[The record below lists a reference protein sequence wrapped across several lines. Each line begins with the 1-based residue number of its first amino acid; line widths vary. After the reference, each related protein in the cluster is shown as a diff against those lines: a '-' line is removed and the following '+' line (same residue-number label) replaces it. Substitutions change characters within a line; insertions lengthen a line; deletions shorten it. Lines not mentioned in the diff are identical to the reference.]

1 MSLTAINLI
10 AGPGTLFT
18 GDFGATEPA
27 SSTVN
32 AAYSG
37 SAFTD
42 VGGTQD
48 GVTITI
54 DLEYFE
60 LEVDQTP
67 DIPGRRLT
75 KRDMQVAT
83 NLAEPTLANLKLV
96 LNGGTIT
103 ASAAY
108 SEYEPSDD
116 TAATQ
121 PTYKALMFEGWA
133 PQGFR
138 RRVFGRKVLSVES
151 VETPYKKDGQ
161 TLFPVTFSCHYV
173 GGGIKPFKWTDQTT
187 A

>member
-1 MSLTAINLI
+1 MALQVINLI
-10 AGPGTLFT
+10 AGPGTLYT

-27 SSTVN
+27 SSTIN

-48 GVTITI
+48 GVTINI
-54 DLEYFE
+54 EREFFK

-67 DIPGRRLT
+67 DVPGRRLT
-75 KRDMQVAT
+75 SRDMQIST
-83 NLAEPTLANLKLV
+83 NIAEPTLDNLKLV
-96 LNGGTIT
+96 LNGGTVT

-108 SEYEPSDD
+108 SEYEPADD

-138 RRVFGRKVLSVES
+138 RRVFGRKVLSIES
-151 VETPYKKDGQ
+151 VEVPYKKDGQ
-161 TLFPVTFSCHYV
+161 TLFPVTFGCHYV
-173 GGGIKPFKWTDQTT
+173 SNAIKPFKWTDQTT